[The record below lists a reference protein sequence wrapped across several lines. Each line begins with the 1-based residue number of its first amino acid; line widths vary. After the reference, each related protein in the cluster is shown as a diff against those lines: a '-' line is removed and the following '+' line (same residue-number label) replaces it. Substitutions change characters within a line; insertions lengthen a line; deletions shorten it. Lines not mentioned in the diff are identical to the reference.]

1 MLDLRK
7 LIVAHTYLLL
17 VWNKSNVML
26 KLRMSGQRDAVGSA
40 SDSEL
45 VNHEF
50 ELRTVSRNGFE
61 RD

>member
-7 LIVAHTYLLL
+7 LFVAHTYLLL

-26 KLRMSGQRDAVGSA
+26 KLRMSGQRDAVRSA

>member
-1 MLDLRK
+1 
-7 LIVAHTYLLL
+7 
-17 VWNKSNVML
+17 ML

-50 ELRTVSRNGFE
+50 ELRTVIRNGFE